1 MILLILMIIVG
12 VPLIVVLLTVF
23 LPWVLTVD
31 SESGML
37 FELTNRPVFISR
49 GYLTKGK
56 LEFRNVF
63 LGIPF
68 RFSTSDNKKV
78 ETVNEPTANKRKT
91 ANRKIAK
98 RPNIHWII
106 RKAKAVIQSIKIKEC
121 ILVLDTDDVLWN
133 AWLYPIFF
141 NLNRK
146 NRKLRI
152 SYTGELRFRM
162 VIEFLPVRTA
172 WYFLTR

>member
-1 MILLILMIIVG
+1 MILIILMIIVG
-12 VPLIVVLLTVF
+12 IPLLVVILTLI

-31 SESGML
+31 TESGML
-37 FELTNRPVFISR
+37 FELSNRPIFISR
-49 GYLTKGK
+49 GFLNKGK

-68 RFSTSDNKKV
+68 RFSAGEQKKV
-78 ETVNEPTANKRKT
+78 ETIKDTTSDIKT
-91 ANRKIAK
+91 ARRRKIAK
-98 RPNIHWII
+98 RPTIRWII
-106 RKAKAVIQSIKIKEC
+106 RKAKAVIHSIKIKEC
-121 ILVLDTDDVLWN
+121 ILILDTDDVLWN

-146 NRKLRI
+146 NIKFRI